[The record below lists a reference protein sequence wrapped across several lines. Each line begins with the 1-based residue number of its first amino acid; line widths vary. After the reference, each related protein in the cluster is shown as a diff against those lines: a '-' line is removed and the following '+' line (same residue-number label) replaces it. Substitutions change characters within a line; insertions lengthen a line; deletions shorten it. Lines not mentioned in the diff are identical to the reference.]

1 MFQKGYVQSAEHKAR
16 IGQANRGKKR
26 SAATILKLSQAH
38 LRPLGD
44 RLGNDLNVDCQC
56 GCDSCAG
63 TVHKAATHKDR
74 GY

>member
-1 MFQKGYVQSAEHKAR
+1 MPNGAWSAL
-16 IGQANRGKKR
+16 
-26 SAATILKLSQAH
+26 ILVAIVVVFTVPGMIAFYFVEVRTPRTH
-38 LRPLGD
+38 GD
-44 RLGNDLNVDCQC
+44 DLNADCQC